1 MKSRTGTRPRRAGF
15 TLFELLAVILI
26 VGILAG
32 ILVINIG
39 EASDATDA
47 RQTEIR
53 MAQIEAVLN
62 QYEGEFGEYPPSSFT
77 VEQGVANDGENV
89 GIEALV
95 VALWSNNWEAGGNFE
110 PEDLENTDG
119 DSSAKTLGDLGR
131 NLFEITDMWGNPL
144 AYIHRSD
151 YGADN
156 RAYVTI
162 TEDGTE
168 ARSVPRAF
176 KDPRTD
182 RYFRRNKFQLI
193 SAGQDGLFDTD
204 DDITTFDRE

>member
-1 MKSRTGTRPRRAGF
+1 MRATTRRAGF

-32 ILVINIG
+32 ILVVNLG
-39 EASDATDA
+39 EASDATHA
-47 RQTEIR
+47 RQTELRIGE
-53 MAQIEAVLN
+53 IEAVLSD
-62 QYEGEFGEYPPSSFT
+62 YESEFGEYPPSSFS

-95 VALWSNNWEAGGNFE
+95 VALWSNNWEAGGYLE
-110 PEDLENTDG
+110 PEDLANTDG

-131 NLFEITDMWGNPL
+131 SLFELADMWGNPL

-151 YGADN
+151 YGADD
-156 RAYVTI
+156 RTYVTI
-162 TEDGTE
+162 AEDGTE
-168 ARSVPRAF
+168 TRSVPRAF

-193 SAGQDGLFDTD
+193 SAGQDGVFGTE
-204 DDITTFDRE
+204 DDITTFERE